1 MNLYF
6 LIEGEKTEKELY
18 LHWLNYLLPN
28 FTKAESI
35 SKVNTFNFLMISG
48 GGIPSIYNHT
58 VNAVKDICSNPK
70 FDKLIVCL
78 DGEEIGSTR
87 RRNQLLDYL
96 IKEKVALP
104 QSCQLE
110 IVVQDVC
117 IETWFLGISSLIKQN
132 PTNTNLVTYM
142 RHYNVKNQDPELL
155 PNLNNSSVFNTKAQ
169 FHVDYFKA
177 ILKEHNDP
185 KLVYS
190 KRNPS
195 VVLEHDFITE
205 LQKRT
210 TSTNHLGNLKRFFE
224 LIESIKSEIKY
235 FY

>member
-6 LIEGEKTEKELY
+6 LIEGEKTEKKLY
-18 LHWLNYLLPN
+18 HHWLNYFLPS
-28 FTKAESI
+28 FTKAETI
-35 SKVNTFNFLMISG
+35 SEVNKFNFLMISG
-48 GGIPSIYNHT
+48 CGIPSIYNHV

-70 FDKLIVCL
+70 FNKLIVCL
-78 DGEEIGSTR
+78 DGEEIGPTR
-87 RRNQLLDYL
+87 RRNELLDFL
-96 IKEKVALP
+96 KKENVSLP
-104 QSCQLE
+104 NNCQLE

-132 PTNTNLVTYM
+132 PTNTNLVSYM
-142 RHYNVKNQDPELL
+142 RHYDVKNRDPEFL

-195 VVLEHDFITE
+195 VVLEESFIIE
-205 LQKRT
+205 LQART
-210 TSTNHLGNLKRFFE
+210 INTNHLGNLKRFFE

-235 FY
+235 YS